1 MIAVGQL
8 DDEVVGHQGAALGH
22 DGGPVVH
29 FPLHRAGH
37 FDRLQLGPEG
47 AREGTLYHAFKPAL
61 EALQDSQRATSL
73 PVLAPIVS
81 GAQERS
87 RSC

>member
-1 MIAVGQL
+1 MVAVGQL
-8 DDEVVGHQGAALGH
+8 DDEVVRYQGAALGH

-37 FDRLQLGPEG
+37 FDRLQLGLEG
-47 AREGTLYHAFKPAL
+47 ARESTLYHAFKPAL
-61 EALQDSQRATSL
+61 EALQNSQRATSL
-73 PVLAPIVS
+73 PSLALIVS
-81 GAQERS
+81 GARQRS